1 MQPSAPF
8 PPPGPSG
15 AGGESADRTA
25 LALADQLERQGIS
38 RVYTAASG
46 QYAVISVNAG
56 MTVWT
61 NGPLIWCT
69 VQGQRYTWAAN
80 EIGTAAARIAS
91 LAGAA

>member
-8 PPPGPSG
+8 PPPEPSG
-15 AGGESADRTA
+15 GGESADRTA

-38 RVYTAASG
+38 RVYTASSG
-46 QYAVISVNAG
+46 RYAVVSVNTG

-69 VQGQRYTWAAN
+69 VQGRRYTWAAD
-80 EIGTAAARIAS
+80 EIGAAATRIVS